1 MDSPKKSPSPEELSL
16 RARRT
21 VRIIYLV
28 MAIFILLPFLL
39 VWLTRSI
46 RF

>member
-1 MDSPKKSPSPEELSL
+1 MESQEQSPRVEELPRKTR
-16 RARRT
+16 RA

-28 MAIFILLPFLL
+28 MAIFILLPFFF
-39 VWLTRSI
+39 VWLTGSI